1 MKHKNISTKKK
12 HVLIEHK
19 KFLNKKYLNW
29 QKIFRSSDLSSYG
42 VLLHERLLGEV
53 ELERVVRGQ
62 RDVEAAHEVVIQRRA
77 GVLQEQRVVGQRRHR
92 DTHLPQ
98 AE

>member
-1 MKHKNISTKKK
+1 M
-12 HVLIEHK
+12 
-19 KFLNKKYLNW
+19 NKKYLNW
-29 QKIFRSSDLSSYG
+29 QKIFRSTDLSSYG
-42 VLLHERLLGEV
+42 VLLHERLLGKV
-53 ELERVVRGQ
+53 ELEGVVRGE

-98 AE
+98 AWVSSASKSSIRSKSEGS